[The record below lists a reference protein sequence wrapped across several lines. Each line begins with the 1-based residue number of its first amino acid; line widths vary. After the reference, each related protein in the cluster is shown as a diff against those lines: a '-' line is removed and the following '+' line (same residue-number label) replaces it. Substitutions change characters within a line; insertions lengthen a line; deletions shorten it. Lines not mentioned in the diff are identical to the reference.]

1 MLNLPVIEESVFLL
15 IDMQERL
22 VKAMSDIESCL
33 NRQQMLLAGAG
44 LLGWR
49 VIVTEQYPRG
59 LGPTVPAIAAAL
71 PAGTPVVATTAF
83 SCFGEPLF
91 VDAVDFVS
99 PRALIVA
106 GIEAHVCV
114 QQTVL
119 DALNSGFSSG
129 YEVFVA
135 ADAVASRKPGDV
147 ALALELMR
155 QAGAVITSSEALL
168 FMLLRGAEHPQ
179 FKAISQLVR

>member
-71 PAGTPVVATTAF
+71 PAGTPVVAKTAF

-119 DALNSGFSSG
+119 DALNSGK
-129 YEVFVA
+129 VKA
-135 ADAVASRKPGDV
+135 AGLDV
-147 ALALELMR
+147 WMSEKEPNWALA
-155 QAGAVITSSEALL
+155 QHPAVSCTPHIGAGTKEAQK
-168 FMLLRGAEHPQ
+168 RIGAE
-179 FKAISQLVR
+179 LVDIVEHFAF

>member
-59 LGPTVPAIAAAL
+59 LGPTVPESPL
-71 PAGTPVVATTAF
+71 HCRRERRWWPK
-83 SCFGEPLF
+83 PLF
-91 VDAVDFVS
+91 PVS
-99 PRALIVA
+99 GNRCSSMRSTSFRRA
-106 GIEAHVCV
+106 
-114 QQTVL
+114 
-119 DALNSGFSSG
+119 
-129 YEVFVA
+129 
-135 ADAVASRKPGDV
+135 R
-147 ALALELMR
+147 
-155 QAGAVITSSEALL
+155 
-168 FMLLRGAEHPQ
+168 
-179 FKAISQLVR
+179 

>member
-1 MLNLPVIEESVFLL
+1 M
-15 IDMQERL
+15 
-22 VKAMSDIESCL
+22 
-33 NRQQMLLAGAG
+33 
-44 LLGWR
+44 
-49 VIVTEQYPRG
+49 
-59 LGPTVPAIAAAL
+59 
-71 PAGTPVVATTAF
+71 
-83 SCFGEPLF
+83 F